1 MESQDVQ
8 IKEEKDFFQ
17 EENESTGSMIKQEF
31 EEILK
36 DFDAVEEEHSAMICE
51 PEIQEYDLPYESLET
66 TNEKTKFL
74 CALCNASFMKV
85 ASLEKHVATAHEGN
99 KPFQCEE
106 CKVSFTTKGSL
117 TNHNERVHQ
126 KKKPLAC
133 PECDF
138 RCLKT
143 YDMKNHIATVH
154 EGKKPHQC
162 SYCSFSCGIK
172 NNLNRHVR
180 NVHEGIK
187 PFTCIICNK
196 GFGVN
201 SNLKYH
207 MDSAHIGEKPY
218 KCSDC
223 DASFSLKGKLTKH
236 MIDVHEGKEQKFDC
250 PYCHYSF
257 AKNSGLQRHVKAV
270 HEKPLQEAGSS
281 KETFQFATCDN
292 LTENLDSS
300 EVHEGDNSYISVD
313 QNDVVEDGKVSE
325 NDPLVPEM
333 ICEIGNEPNTSSEL
347 DQAQEENIN
356 QCRLCN
362 IGFKSK
368 NALHKHIKSVHKVNK
383 LFQCSMCDFSC
394 GVMFSL
400 TRHYGMV
407 HEKKK
412 PHPCTFCDKCFTQ
425 KSDLKRHVKVVHEN
439 KETVQ
444 KKKLKIKNGEYSQSF
459 SELLAEIKSEIDN
472 DSTENR
478 GHKKK
483 KEKLHK
489 KRSNPKHSELSVSP
503 SDPLNAEVKCEVDS
517 EFTENSEYSELD
529 QVHKEKSHP
538 CLICNSTFDV
548 KSALNKHVKSVHD
561 GEKLLQCPS
570 CDYNTLRTSALKDHI
585 SAVHEEKKH
594 FQCLRCNFSCG
605 IKHNL
610 NRHIRIVHENKK
622 PRKKKSNIKDGELS
636 ASGPLNL
643 QIKCEVD
650 NESTENSGSNE
661 LDLVHENKT
670 HPCFICNIG
679 FHAESALNKH
689 NKSFHEGEKL

>member
-1 MESQDVQ
+1 MESQDVE
-8 IKEEKDFFQ
+8 IKEEKEFFQ
-17 EENESTGSMIKQEF
+17 EENESTSSMIKQEF

-36 DFDAVEEEHSAMICE
+36 DFEVVEEEHSEMICE

-66 TNEKTKFL
+66 NNEKTKFL

-133 PECDF
+133 PQCDF

-172 NNLNRHVR
+172 NNLNRHIR

-223 DASFSLKGKLTKH
+223 DASFALEGKLTKH

-250 PYCHYSF
+250 PYCHKSF
-257 AKNSGLQRHVKAV
+257 AKNSGIQRHVKAV
-270 HEKPLQEAGSS
+270 HEKPPLDTGSS
-281 KETFQFATCDN
+281 SETFQFASCNDI
-292 LTENLDSS
+292 TEKIESS
-300 EVHEGDNSYISVD
+300 EACEVKDNSYLSKD
-313 QNDVVEDGKVSE
+313 QSDIVNDGVPG
-325 NDPLVPEM
+325 NDET
-333 ICEIGNEPNTSSEL
+333 IDNSEL
-347 DQAQEENIN
+347 DQVHEENKH
-356 QCRLCN
+356 QCQLCN
-362 IGFKSK
+362 IEFKSK
-368 NALHKHIKSVHKVNK
+368 NALHKHIKSVHKVDK
-383 LFQCSMCDFSC
+383 LFQCSICDFSC

-407 HEKKK
+407 HEKKR

-425 KSDLKRHVKVVHEN
+425 KSDLKRHIKVVHEK
-439 KETVQ
+439 KETAQ
-444 KKKLKIKNGEYSQSF
+444 KKKPKVENGEYSQSF
-459 SELLAEIKSEIDN
+459 SELLAECKSEIDN
-472 DSTENR
+472 ESTENR
-478 GHKKK
+478 EHNIK

-489 KRSNPKHSELSVSP
+489 KKSNLKCSELSVSP
-503 SDPLNAEVKCEVDS
+503 SDPLNAEIKCEVDS
-517 EFTENSEYSELD
+517 ESAENSEHNELD
-529 QVHKEKSHP
+529 QVHKEKSHQ
-538 CLICNSTFDV
+538 CLICNAMFDV

-585 SAVHEEKKH
+585 SAVHEENKP

-622 PRKKKSNIKDGELS
+622 PHKKKSIVKNNSDLS
-636 ASGPLNL
+636 PRDPLIAE
-643 QIKCEVD
+643 IKCEID
-650 NESTENSGSNE
+650 NESNKDSEPNE
-661 LDLVHENKT
+661 LGLVFQKKT

-679 FHAESALNKH
+679 FHAESALDKH
-689 NKSFHEGEKL
+689 NKSFHKGGKL